1 MRAVLPWARTLRT
14 AGELQ
19 PVRRGVAETALCGE
33 SPMKGEAMT
42 EQEVR
47 AACALFICL
56 RFCLAFVVLAALWA
70 AVRGRE

>member
-1 MRAVLPWARTLRT
+1 
-14 AGELQ
+14 
-19 PVRRGVAETALCGE
+19 
-33 SPMKGEAMT
+33 MT